1 MTLSFNLITQ
11 QEHIISPKRFIC
23 VIITLETIVKLETLI
38 QRLNNVS
45 MIHAWWTWFML
56 IYDVPN

>member
-1 MTLSFNLITQ
+1 MTLSFNVITQ
-11 QEHIISPKRFIC
+11 TKTQRFIC

-45 MIHAWWTWFML
+45 MIYAWWTWFVL
-56 IYDVPN
+56 LYDVPN